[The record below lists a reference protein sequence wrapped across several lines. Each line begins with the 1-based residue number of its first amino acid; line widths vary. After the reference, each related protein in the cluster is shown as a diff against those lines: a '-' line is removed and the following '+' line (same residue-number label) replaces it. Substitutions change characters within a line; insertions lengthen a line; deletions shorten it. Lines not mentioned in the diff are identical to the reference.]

1 MNFDCRSE
9 GKVVI
14 ITDKSKE
21 IADFEIIIIDNL
33 TDI

>member
-1 MNFDCRSE
+1 MNFDSCG
-9 GKVVI
+9 GKVVKK
-14 ITDKSKE
+14 TDKSKE